1 MNVYRKS
8 SPRCE
13 CLAKLTFPSEIMT
26 ADEKKC
32 FTNMLSNSFL
42 KQFFHRK
49 SQSHF
54 EYILFAPSALYMNE
68 QIVQKV

>member
-1 MNVYRKS
+1 
-8 SPRCE
+8 
-13 CLAKLTFPSEIMT
+13 
-26 ADEKKC
+26 
-32 FTNMLSNSFL
+32 MLSNSFL